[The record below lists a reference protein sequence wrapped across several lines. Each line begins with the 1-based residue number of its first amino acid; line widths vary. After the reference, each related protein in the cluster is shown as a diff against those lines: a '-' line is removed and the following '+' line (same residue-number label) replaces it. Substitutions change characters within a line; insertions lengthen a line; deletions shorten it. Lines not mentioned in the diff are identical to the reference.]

1 MRKYLGIMEG
11 RTIKRYNMD
20 RITLPLTAVRQHL
33 YRTDEFCFHKERGSN
48 ISIEFVQLENTQVWG
63 DGQYLDPDETI
74 AILDTAP
81 SVKAKVANWSK
92 LTNGGGMNF
101 IYLALGV
108 IMIIYTVYGLVFR
121 CPTSFLSE

>member
-1 MRKYLGIMEG
+1 MRKYLAIMEG

-33 YRTDEFCFHKERGSN
+33 YRTDDHLFHKERGSN
-48 ISIEFVQLENTQVWG
+48 VSIEFVELENTQTWG

-81 SVKAKVANWSK
+81 SVKAKVATWSK

-101 IYLALGV
+101 VYLALGV
-108 IMIIYTVYGLVFR
+108 IMIIYTVYGLVF
-121 CPTSFLSE
+121 